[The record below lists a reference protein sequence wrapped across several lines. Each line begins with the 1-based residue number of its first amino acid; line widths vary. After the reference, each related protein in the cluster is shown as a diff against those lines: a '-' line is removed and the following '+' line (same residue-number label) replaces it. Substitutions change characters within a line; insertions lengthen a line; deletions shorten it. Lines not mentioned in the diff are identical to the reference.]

1 MKARPPK
8 RSGPSRPRA
17 QQVDRHIGAR
27 IRERRTML
35 GLTQK
40 QMAEIIGVTFQ
51 QAHKYEK
58 GVNLLTAGRLYALAH
73 ALGVE
78 VSYFFE
84 GMDGS
89 REFELNPRQ
98 RMLLD
103 LTRNFISLPSR
114 EHQKAVCEL
123 ARILAGDEDLPEPGE
138 RSIAS

>member
-1 MKARPPK
+1 
-8 RSGPSRPRA
+8 
-17 QQVDRHIGAR
+17 
-27 IRERRTML
+27 ML

-103 LTRNFISLPSR
+103 LTQFHFSAEPRASESR
-114 EHQKAVCEL
+114 LRTSADTGRRRGS
-123 ARILAGDEDLPEPGE
+123 ARARRALDRLVRP
-138 RSIAS
+138 